1 VAVTYA
7 GCAEPQTFL
16 SNQFIPPHKEQHM
29 ALPRS
34 FRPGLAF
41 LLFALLAVSLVG
53 RLEGQAQATTGVIRG
68 VISDSSSGAPIAGAT
83 VSLVN
88 RETNAERSLTT
99 NARGVYVATLLR
111 VGTYNVTARALGF
124 KAAQRDTIALRL
136 GETVDLPLALA
147 PQAVQ
152 LQELTATAEPLIDVT
167 KSEGSTRLTAAA
179 VEGLP
184 NNGRN
189 IFNYTTLTP
198 NVALVQGPD
207 GDEISIGGQRGIH
220 NNVSVD
226 GADFNNPFF
235 GEQRGGQRPAFTF
248 NLDAVQDFVVVADGA
263 NAEFGRSSGG
273 FVNVI
278 TKSGTNEFHGSAH
291 YFGKYDGLSAD
302 FSHTFPNGSTFG
314 FQPDFRQHQFGG
326 TLGGPLV
333 KDRAFFFL
341 SYDQQEYNETKQKT
355 RLSEIDPALVA
366 FTDTA
371 FGGVLQN
378 DFGSIARTNDANALL
393 AKFDFR
399 LSPKHNATL
408 KYNYTRSS
416 QQNGTFDVDT
426 WGRSANALENDHSHA
441 VNGSLSSVFSSS
453 LSNEFRF
460 QWAREDRPRPY
471 EGPINPS
478 TGRPFPDTDIDFV
491 GQYRIGMPFFIPLH
505 TAYDY
510 RLQVLDNV
518 SLLRGNHLIKFGAE
532 WNRTGVNQTFLGF
545 ANGRMAF
552 GSVNGFLNY
561 VANGNL
567 YVECSD
573 GSSNTTGACPVGATI
588 TGPVILY
595 LQQAGVPPLSVE
607 DAGTQNIIQ
616 HELAVFLQDSW
627 KPDRKLTLNYGLR
640 WEAQIEPSLITPIDQ
655 LFYAPF
661 IGQTVTNSRGTFTFP
676 GDGTIPSDY
685 SMFQP
690 RLGIAYDFKG
700 DGKQV
705 IRANAGLYYARIP
718 GLNLASSRSTDG
730 SRGQTLFR
738 SSAVTNV
745 PGLGAPPNYGELLPA
760 PTTGPFDPGVFVFD
774 KDFENPRTFSAT
786 VAFERE
792 LLPGLAGSI
801 SYTHARTD
809 HLTRFINGNDTVF
822 GSPWLTGLAPGG
834 ANGIGTLTVIQSTAK
849 SRYNGFTAEL
859 RRTLDPHLQFQ
870 VNYTLS
876 FDKSDDDNERDPFTF
891 RYARADSLQAEYN
904 WSDRDQRHR
913 FNAWL
918 LAVLPGDIYLNNRV
932 SAYSAQPVS
941 ETCGANNQGTGQAV
955 SGLSQT
961 GQAARICPDGHI
973 LKRNT
978 IRKDNA
984 FFSWDI
990 RASKPLNLGP
1000 RGTFEVIFEV
1010 FNVTNSD
1017 NFLAPTGTSVY
1028 LNFDGTL
1035 HSGLGTPRQFQVGG
1049 RWLF

>member
-1 VAVTYA
+1 
-7 GCAEPQTFL
+7 
-16 SNQFIPPHKEQHM
+16 M
-29 ALPRS
+29 ALPRP

-41 LLFALLAVSLVG
+41 LLFAFFMVLVVG
-53 RLEGQAQATTGVIRG
+53 RLEGQAQATTGIIRG
-68 VISDSSSGAPIAGAT
+68 TVSDSTGGAPLPGAT
-83 VSLVN
+83 VFLRN
-88 RETNAERSLTT
+88 LETNAERVLTT
-99 NARGVYVATLLR
+99 NQQGVYVGTLLR
-111 VGTYNVTARALGF
+111 VGNYEVSARALGF
-124 KAAQRDTIALRL
+124 REAKRTGISVRL
-136 GETVDLPLALA
+136 GETVDQDFALA

-152 LQELTATAEPLIDVT
+152 LQEITATAPEPLIDVT
-167 KSEGSTRLTAAA
+167 KSEGSTRLGVEA

-189 IFNYTTLTP
+189 IFNFTTLTS
-198 NVALVQGPD
+198 NVAIVQGPD
-207 GDEISIGGQRGIH
+207 GAEISVGGQRGIH

-263 NAEFGRSSGG
+263 NAEFGRSGGG

-278 TKSGTNEFHGSAH
+278 TKSGTNQFHGSAH

-302 FSHTFPNGSTFG
+302 FSHTFPNGSTSG
-314 FQPDFRQHQFGG
+314 FSPDFRQHQFGA

-333 KDRAFFFL
+333 RDRAFFFL
-341 SYDQQEYNETKQKT
+341 AYDQQEYNEVKQQN
-355 RLSEIDPALVA
+355 RQSLIDPRIIA

-371 FGGVLQN
+371 FGGALAG

-416 QQNGTFDVDT
+416 QENGTFDVDT

-441 VNGSLSSVFSSS
+441 VNGSLTSLFSSS
-453 LSNEFRF
+453 VSNEFRF

-478 TGRPFPDTDIDFV
+478 TNRPFPDTDIDFV

-510 RLQVLDNV
+510 RLQVLDNI
-518 SLLRGNHLIKFGAE
+518 SLVRGNHLFKFGVE

-561 VANGNL
+561 VANGNG

-573 GSSNTTGACPVGATI
+573 GSSNTTGACPIGTTI
-588 TGPVILY
+588 TGPVVFY
-595 LQQAGVPPLSVE
+595 LQQAGVPPITVE
-607 DAGTQNIIQ
+607 EAGTQTIIQ
-616 HELAVFLQDSW
+616 HELAAFLQDSW
-627 KPDRKLTLNYGLR
+627 KPNSKLTLNYGLR
-640 WEAQIEPSLITPIDQ
+640 WEAQIEPSLITPIPD
-655 LFYAPF
+655 LFYFPF
-661 IGQTVTNSRGTFTFP
+661 IGQTVTTPAGTFRFP
-676 GDGTIPSDY
+676 TDGTIPSDY
-685 SMFQP
+685 GMFQP
-690 RLGIAYDFKG
+690 RFGFAYDFKG

-718 GLNLASSRSTDG
+718 GLNLASVRSTDG

-738 SSAVTNV
+738 NSTLT
-745 PGLGAPPNYGELLPA
+745 GILGAPPNYGELLA
-760 PTTGPFDPGVFVFD
+760 SPTGGPFQPEVHVMDEN
-774 KDFENPRTFSAT
+774 FENPRTFTAT
-786 VAFERE
+786 IAFERE
-792 LLPGLAGSI
+792 IVPGLAGSL

-809 HLTRFINGNDTVF
+809 HLTRFFNANDPVF
-822 GSPWLTGLAPGG
+822 GDGVLGPWSTGLNGG
-834 ANGIGTLTVIQSTAK
+834 PNGIGTFFVVQSSAK
-849 SRYNGFTAEL
+849 SRFNGVTAEL

-870 VNYTLS
+870 INYTLS
-876 FDKSDDDNERDPFTF
+876 FDKADDDNERDPFTF

-918 LAVLPGDIYLNNRV
+918 LGVLPGDIYLNNRL
-932 SAYSAQPVS
+932 SAYSAQPTS
-941 ETCGANNQGTGQAV
+941 EQCGPNNQGTGVPVTSV
-955 SGLSQT
+955 SQQ
-961 GQAARICPDGHI
+961 GQAQRICPDGHI

-990 RASKPLNLGP
+990 RLSKPFNLGP
-1000 RGTFEVIFEV
+1000 RGTFEAIVEV
-1010 FNVTNSD
+1010 FNVTNAD
-1017 NFLAPTGTSVY
+1017 NFLAPSGAGVFG
-1028 LNFDGTL
+1028 NFDGTL